1 MVKEQ
6 NTKSALANLSIKRK
20 LQVLS
25 LLFVLVITGLVT
37 YTVTSLN
44 EQKYE
49 GTVINIAG
57 RQRMLTQKL
66 TKEFNLALLAAEQS
80 GQKPDL
86 TMFNKTKQ
94 LFDVSLNAL
103 TNGGQTFQDLAMT
116 KPLQLPAAEKDIAQ
130 QLATV
135 KSLWQEQHQLIQQVF
150 SSGYDVNALE
160 QISKQS
166 VKVLASMNKAVGM
179 FSDAS
184 SQNIAIMV
192 RNQIIAAVISLI
204 FAILFTILILKSI
217 LTPIEQVVSTTRRIS
232 EGDLKGYNE
241 SEHANNE
248 MGKLTKN
255 VEQMRLSLHDVI
267 KLVQQNSRQMAHSAQ
282 QVSNVSA
289 EISASSKLEEESSTQ
304 VIEAIAA
311 LVNTA
316 NVVSEHIDVTADTS
330 ASTLKLAKEGI
341 IVVNKSIEELN
352 CAVESVNATAQQME
366 ELKSFTVQI
375 NEITESIHN
384 IAEQTNLLALN
395 AAIEA
400 ARAGEQGRGFAVV
413 ADEVRN
419 LAARTSSSS
428 SEISDLIAQLMEKVE
443 NSVNS
448 MQGVVGAVY
457 QSQEMSEQT
466 VESFSSMSD
475 GIDKTTESTSV
486 IANFNNEQTE
496 KLKYLDGRLKDLF
509 VVLEESTDK
518 AKTTSMVASDL
529 YTISEQLDTQLRG
542 FTTELTNTVETPS
555 GENRLSPRAE
565 NKIRVNIVQGSSSG
579 DGLTEDVSMTGV
591 KVRSK
596 VAFDNHQKVTLNFHV
611 PDEIAKTTGSRL
623 TLMAKI
629 VHCLQTADY
638 YVYGIRF
645 DTVSAATE
653 SQLIALFNYFRQ
665 PYKFD

>member
-86 TMFNKTKQ
+86 TTFNKTKR

-204 FAILFTILILKSI
+204 FAALFTILILKSI

-304 VIEAIAA
+304 VIEAIGA

-611 PDEIAKTTGSRL
+611 PAEIAKTTGNRL

>member
-66 TKEFNLALLAAEQS
+66 TKEFNLALLGAEQS

-86 TMFNKTKQ
+86 TTFNKTKR

-103 TNGGQTFQDLAMT
+103 INGGQTFQDLAMA

-204 FAILFTILILKSI
+204 FAVLFTILILKSI

-241 SEHANNE
+241 SDHANNE

-304 VIEAIAA
+304 VIEAIGA

-316 NVVSEHIDVTADTS
+316 NVVSEHIGVTADTS

-486 IANFNNEQTE
+486 IANFNNEQTD

-596 VAFDNHQKVTLNFHV
+596 VAFDNHQKVTLNFQLPV
-611 PDEIAKTTGSRL
+611 EIAKTTGNRL
-623 TLMAKI
+623 TLMAQI